1 MYKLLN
7 LSVIWEKFNSLWGT
21 TVLVLYSN
29 TPRGVINSH
38 PWDMRCNRVTTK
50 PVVTK
55 AL

>member
-1 MYKLLN
+1 M
-7 LSVIWEKFNSLWGT
+7 FNGGA
-21 TVLVLYSN
+21 TVLVCIVAPSH
-29 TPRGVINSH
+29 GVINSH